1 MDLRT
6 RLRKLVNREGYLGP
20 TRLLLLRLID
30 PVEWY
35 VRRNETEE
43 QRRPRRRRARG
54 ATGWT
59 YAPLGREATAP
70 IAHTAPQHR
79 VEDPA
84 GLKTYLRK
92 LDELRRENEV
102 LLQGKAREVLS
113 GKPTTIDHARKG
125 CRAICRPKTR
135 RAEIVE

>member
-35 VRRNETEE
+35 VRVNDPEE
-43 QRRPRRRRARG
+43 RQRPFRPGARD
-54 ATGWT
+54 ATAWT
-59 YAPLGREATAP
+59 YASLRREATAP

-113 GKPTTIDHARKG
+113 GKATTIETTAGTVGAEAHTL
-125 CRAICRPKTR
+125 PKR
-135 RAEIVE
+135 RGP